1 LKLDGGL
8 AGASVPFGDYVS
20 NRGIL
25 MTTESRLSE
34 LKNIGSIVEQHL
46 NEIGVFTRDDLERI
60 GPSAAYRRLKDSY
73 PDKTLPRCYYL
84 YSLEGALR
92 GVHWNTLPDAVKR
105 KLSKDAGF
113 KDK

>member
-1 LKLDGGL
+1 
-8 AGASVPFGDYVS
+8 
-20 NRGIL
+20 

-34 LKNIGSIVEQHL
+34 LTNIGSVVEQRL

-60 GPSAAYRRLKDSY
+60 GPSAAYRRIKDNY

-92 GVHWNTLPDAVKR
+92 GVHWDALSNAVKR
-105 KLSKDAGF
+105 KLSKDAGL

>member
-1 LKLDGGL
+1 
-8 AGASVPFGDYVS
+8 
-20 NRGIL
+20 
-25 MTTESRLSE
+25 MTPKSHLTELT
-34 LKNIGSIVEQHL
+34 NIGATLEQRL
-46 NEIGVFTRDDLERI
+46 NEIGVFDRDDLARI
-60 GPSAAYRRLKDSY
+60 SPSVAYRRIRDNY

-92 GVHWNTLPDAVKR
+92 DVHWDSLPDAVKR